1 MWVSQMINPAVYV
14 AGTCGSGPCST
25 VANTNNR
32 RILNLL
38 DPVNGSYYGY
48 TLQTLPGD
56 NASYNAL
63 MLALQHRFSH
73 NYTVL
78 ANYTWSHCID
88 EADMPGEIS
97 NMNTYQIPYNLKA
110 GTGNCGSD
118 HRQIFNSSFVMQSGK
133 FSSKWTRI
141 FLSDWELAPI
151 LTASTGGFVTIT
163 TGVDSSLT
171 GVNVD
176 QPDLVGNTNVTSS
189 FSHWFNPAA
198 FHVNA
203 PGTYGN
209 AGRSIIQIP
218 NAWDLDL
225 ALIRSVRI
233 RERQFVEIRAEGFNI
248 LNHPTA
254 STTSGLH
261 TAMNDPLFSTI
272 NAANDPRILQFSL
285 KYKF

>member
-1 MWVSQMINPAVYV
+1 
-14 AGTCGSGPCST
+14 
-25 VANTNNR
+25 
-32 RILNLL
+32 
-38 DPVNGSYYGY
+38 
-48 TLQTLPGD
+48 
-56 NASYNAL
+56 
-63 MLALQHRFSH
+63 
-73 NYTVL
+73 
-78 ANYTWSHCID
+78 
-88 EADMPGEIS
+88 
-97 NMNTYQIPYNLKA
+97 
-110 GTGNCGSD
+110 
-118 HRQIFNSSFVMQSGK
+118 MQSPT

-141 FLSDWELAPI
+141 LASNWELAPI
-151 LTASTGGFVTIT
+151 FTASTGGFATIL

-176 QPDLVGNTNVTSS
+176 QPNLVGNPNVTSS
-189 FSHWFNPAA
+189 FSHWFNASA
-198 FHVNA
+198 FQLNA

-254 STTSGLH
+254 ASSGLH
-261 TAMNDPLFSTI
+261 VAMNDPLFGTI